1 LNNKKA
7 FLQKSG
13 MRMRASESPIQ
24 RQKKIP
30 MRRVSFAEASDVF
43 WLVLFPDEPN
53 REAAIQGW
61 ALEMLHHPDPN
72 QGPALRKIEQ
82 PNPDL
87 ADRISLTIEG
97 RTLTLGV
104 AVGSGE
110 TLTFSRRLTPTL
122 RLIECLPKVNPIH
135 ALLRGPQHRYCRD
148 QVCKFLGSVADHIS
162 STICRAL
169 KSAPANRRL
178 TIWGPSPANPC
189 GRLIK
194 FEVLP
199 VNLDRVEIAGPM
211 TARAQAIKPRSFA
224 EADRPILAAMHD
236 LITGPKRLHITAAA
250 RKMLA
255 DGRVLKLGTDAS
267 AVERLRRSYTAKY
280 RNK

>member
-1 LNNKKA
+1 
-7 FLQKSG
+7 
-13 MRMRASESPIQ
+13 MRASESPIQ
-24 RQKKIP
+24 RQKKT
-30 MRRVSFAEASDVF
+30 MRRVSFAEAADAF
-43 WLVLFPDEPN
+43 WLVLFPDESN
-53 REAAIQGW
+53 REAAIRGW

-110 TLTFSRRLTPTL
+110 TLTFSRSLTPMV
-122 RLIECLPKVNPIH
+122 RLIHGLPRENPIH
-135 ALLRGPQHRYCRD
+135 ALLRGPQHQFCRD
-148 QVCKFLGSVADHIS
+148 QVHNFLGSVADHIS
-162 STICRAL
+162 STISRAL
-169 KSAPANRRL
+169 KSALANRRL
-178 TIWGPSPANPC
+178 TIWGPNPANPC

-194 FEVLP
+194 LEVLP

-211 TARAQAIKPRSFA
+211 TARAEEIKPRSFA
-224 EADRPILAAMHD
+224 EADQPILADMYP
-236 LITGPKRLHITAAA
+236 LITGPKRMSISAAA

-255 DGRVLKLGTDAS
+255 ERSVLKLGTDES
-267 AVERLRRSYTAKY
+267 AVERLRRSYTRKY
-280 RNK
+280 RNKSKRSG

>member
-1 LNNKKA
+1 
-7 FLQKSG
+7 

-24 RQKKIP
+24 RQKKLP
-30 MRRVSFAEASDVF
+30 MRRVSFAEAPDVF

-104 AVGSGE
+104 TVGSGE

-148 QVCKFLGSVADHIS
+148 QVCKFLGSVADQIS

-169 KSAPANRRL
+169 KSALANRRL
-178 TIWGPSPANPC
+178 TIWGPNPANPC

-194 FEVLP
+194 LEVLP
-199 VNLDRVEIAGPM
+199 ENLDRVEIAGPM
-211 TARAQAIKPRSFA
+211 TARAEEIKPRSFA
-224 EADRPILAAMHD
+224 EADLPILEAMHD
-236 LITGPKRLHITAAA
+236 LITGPKRMSITAAA

-255 DGRVLKLGTDAS
+255 EGPVLKLGTDAS
-267 AVERLRRSYTAKY
+267 AVERLRRSYTRKY
-280 RNK
+280 RNKSKRS

>member
-1 LNNKKA
+1 
-7 FLQKSG
+7 

-24 RQKKIP
+24 RQKKLP

-110 TLTFSRRLTPTL
+110 TLTFSRRLTHTL
-122 RLIECLPKVNPIH
+122 RLIECLPKENPIH

-148 QVCKFLGSVADHIS
+148 QVCNFLGSVARSHQFND
-162 STICRAL
+162 
-169 KSAPANRRL
+169 
-178 TIWGPSPANPC
+178 
-189 GRLIK
+189 
-194 FEVLP
+194 
-199 VNLDRVEIAGPM
+199 
-211 TARAQAIKPRSFA
+211 KPRTQKCAGQSPP
-224 EADRPILAAMHD
+224 DN
-236 LITGPKRLHITAAA
+236 
-250 RKMLA
+250 
-255 DGRVLKLGTDAS
+255 LGTQPGESVRPPDQA
-267 AVERLRRSYTAKY
+267 
-280 RNK
+280 